1 MEDLYGGTIW
11 PCLSQ
16 SVINVVSAC
25 LQQACRG
32 AILNEERPTTFCTS
46 NLSSASIITSI
57 MEVFAYPPRHPE
69 INGYKE
75 GDLIYAGDHL
85 TLTCSSTGGKP
96 PAELQWLRNGDMI
109 QGSYSAHPTLTP
121 IPLVTAVKLSV
132 KFPPSSVTIEG
143 PSECNRGDSIT
154 LNCRSDVSNPPSE
167 LTWLVDDVTF
177 EPQDTTIH
185 VVENGWYTTSN
196 LTAIINRQFQNKSI
210 KVFKCIGHN
219 SQRHEKVFQTFNVSV
234 LYPPE
239 TPLIT
244 GYEEGSELREGDH
257 QSFTCTALAGNPPAD
272 LRWYRGETEVQIL
285 TGQHLAT

>member
-1 MEDLYGGTIW
+1 MVDLYGEQYG
-11 PCLSQ
+11 SAFHS
-16 SVINVVSAC
+16 SVV
-25 LQQACRG
+25 
-32 AILNEERPTTFCTS
+32 
-46 NLSSASIITSI
+46 NL
-57 MEVFAYPPRHPE
+57 YPPRHPE

-85 TLTCSSTGGKP
+85 TLTCSTTGGKP

-109 QGSYSAHPTLTP
+109 QGSYSAVGRNSTNIISLTARSIDNNAMYTCAASNPLTP

-132 KFPPSSVTIEG
+132 KFPPSFVKIEG

-177 EPQDTTIH
+177 EPQDTTFQL
-185 VVENGWYTTSN
+185 VENGWYTTSN

-239 TPLIT
+239 TPSIT

-272 LRWYRGETEVQIL
+272 LRWYRGETENEARASTIPTVR
-285 TGQHLAT
+285 